1 MKLITTLTDA
11 PKQQHTLVLDNN
23 DTADFYI
30 EYCGRMESWY
40 FSIQYNDI
48 TQKCI
53 KAVLTPNALRHLRRV
68 IPFGI
73 AFVSESLVEPFRIDD
88 FVTGRIQMYVL
99 NEEDVVTLEE
109 EVYNNG

>member
-11 PKQQHTLVLDNN
+11 PKQQHTLVLYNN
-23 DTADFYI
+23 ETADFYL

-40 FSIQYNDI
+40 FSISYNDI

-53 KAVLTPNALRHLRRV
+53 KVVLTPNALRHLRRI

-73 AFVSESLVEPFRIDD
+73 AFISESQVEPFRIDD
-88 FVTGRIQMYVL
+88 FISGRIKMYVL
-99 NEEDVVTLEE
+99 NEEDVASVETEI
-109 EVYNNG
+109 YNIE